1 MSLFARYCLPRGA
14 GAAAAARATRVR
26 GASRGLLPS
35 SAARSGAR
43 PSRGGSPPVC
53 ICAPSEGCCC
63 LAGGVKALNQGNFT
77 KGGSRERARV
87 QCAGSKTGG
96 EEKGLKAKAQSDW
109 VVTGG
114 LRLHEK
120 GACSRNISAVGVL
133 AAVWRC
139 YSTARTHLC
148 WWCALL
154 PWSEDSLGRAV
165 SFSMFSPS
173 FISIKH
179 TLNSTRSH
187 LRAVCIS
194 RPILPRKVQ
203 VTSPVRVR
211 FVIPR
216 VSSLHARARSLSRNH
231 PVCVRLCCCVRNS

>member
-1 MSLFARYCLPRGA
+1 MLVIAFLGEQEPPQLQERPEAAVPAGGSCPAQQLAPEQDPHGEGA
-14 GAAAAARATRVR
+14 PLCASVLHQRAAAALQV
-26 GASRGLLPS
+26 
-35 SAARSGAR
+35 
-43 PSRGGSPPVC
+43 
-53 ICAPSEGCCC
+53 
-63 LAGGVKALNQGNFT
+63 VKALNQGNFT

-139 YSTARTHLC
+139 YSTAWTHLC

-203 VTSPVRVR
+203 VPSPVRQ
-211 FVIPR
+211 ICHPPGE
-216 VSSLHARARSLSRNH
+216 LPARQRAE
-231 PVCVRLCCCVRNS
+231 PVQKPPRLCQTVLLCKE

>member
-1 MSLFARYCLPRGA
+1 MLVIAFLGEQEPPQLQERPESAVPAGGSCPAQQLAPEQDPHGEGA
-14 GAAAAARATRVR
+14 PLCASVLHQRAAAALQV
-26 GASRGLLPS
+26 
-35 SAARSGAR
+35 
-43 PSRGGSPPVC
+43 
-53 ICAPSEGCCC
+53 
-63 LAGGVKALNQGNFT
+63 VKALNQGNFT

-231 PVCVRLCCCVRNS
+231 PACVRLCCCVRNS

>member
-1 MSLFARYCLPRGA
+1 MPA
-14 GAAAAARATRVR
+14 
-26 GASRGLLPS
+26 
-35 SAARSGAR
+35 
-43 PSRGGSPPVC
+43 GGSCPAQRLALERDPHGEG
-53 ICAPSEGCCC
+53 APLCVSV
-63 LAGGVKALNQGNFT
+63 LRQRAATALQVVKALNQGNFT
-77 KGGSRERARV
+77 KGGSRESARV

-96 EEKGLKAKAQSDW
+96 EERGVKAKAQSNW

-114 LRLHEK
+114 LRLHGK

-133 AAVWRC
+133 AAFWRC

-154 PWSEDSLGRAV
+154 PWSEDSLGRAF
-165 SFSMFSPS
+165 SFSRFSPT

-179 TLNSTRSH
+179 TLSSTRSH

-203 VTSPVRVR
+203 VTSPVRLR
-211 FVIPR
+211 FVIPQ
-216 VSSLHARARSLSRNH
+216 VSSLHARARGLSRNH
-231 PVCVRLCCCVRNS
+231 PACVRLCCCVRNS